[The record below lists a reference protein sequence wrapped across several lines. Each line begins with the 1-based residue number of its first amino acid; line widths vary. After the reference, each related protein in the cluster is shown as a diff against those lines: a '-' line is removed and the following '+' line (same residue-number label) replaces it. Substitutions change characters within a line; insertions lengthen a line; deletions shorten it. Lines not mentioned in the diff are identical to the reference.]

1 MGGAAAAGD
10 RGTLARA
17 ARRAGPSRT
26 AADSR
31 GAARPG
37 GGCGSAVRER
47 EGGVIY
53 RYTGPDTNPWIGI
66 PGGAS
71 DIGVAADGWDSGAST
86 WTAQRRQAYA
96 NDQVPPSAWSRS
108 PPARTGRRQ
117 SRILPAGCRLP
128 PACTAGTSPSG
139 SRRRSAGAL
148 RPMKT
153 LGRTGEPSRL
163 CSPGRAGRVERG
175 GVPS

>member
-1 MGGAAAAGD
+1 V
-10 RGTLARA
+10 
-17 ARRAGPSRT
+17 S
-26 AADSR
+26 
-31 GAARPG
+31 
-37 GGCGSAVRER
+37 
-47 EGGVIY
+47 Y

-117 SRILPAGCRLP
+117 SRILPAGCR
-128 PACTAGTSPSG
+128 PA
-139 SRRRSAGAL
+139 
-148 RPMKT
+148 
-153 LGRTGEPSRL
+153 TGVHCRYVAEWVATKVRWCL
-163 CSPGRAGRVERG
+163 AADEDPGPYG
-175 GVPS
+175 